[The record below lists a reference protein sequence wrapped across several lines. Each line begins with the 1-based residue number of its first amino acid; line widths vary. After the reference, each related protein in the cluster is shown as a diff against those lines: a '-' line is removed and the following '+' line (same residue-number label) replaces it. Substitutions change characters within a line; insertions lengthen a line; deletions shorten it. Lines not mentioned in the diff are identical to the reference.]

1 MSRPFLFQRNAV
13 GVGGTRMTDNTQA
26 APTREA
32 LETMVAEA
40 DTGGRKPTGFNKTT
54 ILTISL
60 AWALFQL
67 WYASP
72 LPYIFK
78 YGVVSD
84 GQARIVHLSFALLL
98 AFTTFPA
105 LKSSPRKW
113 IPITDWILAALGV
126 FAAMYLLVFYNE
138 ISLRPGLPTTTDVA
152 VSVIG
157 VVLLLEAA
165 RRAVGPALAAI
176 SCIMLIYIFAG
187 PWLPGMMG
195 HKGASIARVASQM
208 WLTSEGVFG
217 VALGVST
224 NVVFFFVLFGS
235 LLEKAGAGNYFIQ
248 LAFAMLGTF
257 RGGPA
262 KAGVVAS
269 GMTGM
274 ISGSSV
280 ANTVMTGTFTIPLMK
295 RVGYSAVKAG
305 AIEAAAGVNGQ
316 LMPPVMGA
324 AAFLIAEYV
333 GITYAEVVKHAFLP
347 AFLTYGALFYIVDI
361 EAAKLG
367 LRGLPRSSTVP
378 IRLSLLRALMT
389 ICGIIILSGMVY
401 WGIGWTKLVFGAAA
415 GWILGVVLIAAYLAL
430 IRYKASHPDLPHD
443 DLSKAIIKVPDFFDT
458 ARTGL
463 HFLLPVIV
471 LVWCLMVEEL
481 SPGLSAFWG
490 TMFLIFIM
498 LTQRPLIA
506 AFRGEHAFMMRL
518 RDGFGDLIDALQSA
532 SRNMTSVGIATA
544 AAGIIVG
551 TVSLTGI
558 GLVMTEVVET
568 ASGGNLMIMLALTAL
583 VCLVLGIGMPTTANY
598 VVVAT
603 LMAPVLVEVAEQND
617 LAVPLVAVHL
627 FVFYFGL
634 MADVHPPA
642 GLAAY
647 AAAAI
652 SGADPIKTGLQGFW
666 YEIRTGLLP
675 FIFIFNSEILL
686 IDIGG
691 VSHFVVVVGCAI
703 IAMGCFV
710 AATQNWLLTRN
721 RWYETILLLLIC
733 FTLFRPGYWLDRL
746 QAPFDARPAS
756 DIISVADSIPQ
767 GLTLRFRVM
776 SQSRAGDD
784 VEKMVRLTMR
794 SGKTG
799 AERLQKTGLGLGMLG
814 GKVTVQT
821 VSFGSEAAKYGLSA
835 GDEVIAVLVPA
846 HRPGRYWFA
855 LPALALLAGIVLLQ
869 LRRRRYSL
877 AIA

>member
-1 MSRPFLFQRNAV
+1 
-13 GVGGTRMTDNTQA
+13 MTDSTGTV
-26 APTREA
+26 PEREM
-32 LETMVAEA
+32 LEDMVAEA
-40 DTGGRKPTGFNKTT
+40 DTGGRKPTGFEKKY
-54 ILTISL
+54 IFAVSL

-72 LPYIFK
+72 LPYKLNF
-78 YGVVSD
+78 GVIAD
-84 GQARIVHLSFALLL
+84 GKARIIHLSFAFLL
-98 AFTTFPA
+98 AFATFPA
-105 LKSSPRKW
+105 LKFSPRNR
-113 IPITDWILAALGV
+113 IPLTDWILSALGV
-126 FAAMYLLVFYNE
+126 GAASYLLVFYDQ
-138 ISLRPGLPTTTDVA
+138 ISLRPGLPSLPDV
-152 VSVIG
+152 VISVIG

-165 RRAVGPALAAI
+165 RRAVGPALAIIAAL
-176 SCIMLIYIFAG
+176 MLVYIFAG
-187 PWLPGMMG
+187 PWLPGMMA
-195 HKGASIARVASQM
+195 HKGASLSRVASQM
-208 WLTSEGVFG
+208 WLTSEGIFG

-235 LLEKAGAGNYFIQ
+235 LLEKAGAGNYFIK

-274 ISGSSV
+274 ISGSSI

-333 GITYAEVVKHAFLP
+333 GISYAEVVKHAFLP

-367 LRGLPRSSTVP
+367 LRGLARSSTAP
-378 IRLSLLRALMT
+378 IHQSLLRALMT
-389 ICGIIILSGMVY
+389 VCGMIVLSGIVY
-401 WGIGWTKLVFGAAA
+401 WGIGWTKTVFGSAAI
-415 GWILGVVLIAAYLAL
+415 WILGVTLLAAYVAL
-430 IRYKASHPDLPHD
+430 IRYKARHPDLPID
-443 DLSKAIIKVPDFFDT
+443 DLTKAIIRVPDFFET

-471 LVWCLMVEEL
+471 LIWCLMVEEM

-490 TMFLIFIM
+490 TLFLIFIM
-498 LTQRPLIA
+498 VTQRPLIA
-506 AFRGEHAFMMRL
+506 AFRGEHDLAARMH
-518 RDGFGDLIDALQSA
+518 DGFDDLITALQSA

-551 TVSLTGI
+551 AVSLTGI
-558 GLVMTEVVET
+558 GLVMTEIVET
-568 ASGGNLMIMLALTAL
+568 ASGGNLMVMLLLTAL
-583 VCLVLGIGMPTTANY
+583 VCLILGIGMPTTANY

-603 LMAPVLVEVAEQND
+603 LMAPVLVEVAQQND
-617 LAVPLVAVHL
+617 LAVPLIAVHL

-675 FIFIFNSEILL
+675 FIFIFNTELLL
-686 IDIGG
+686 IDVGD
-691 VSHFVVVVGCAI
+691 VTHFAFIVGCSI

-710 AATQNWLLTRN
+710 SATQNWLLTRN
-721 RWYETILLLLIC
+721 RWYETLALLLIC

-746 QAPFDARPAS
+746 EAPFDPRPAT
-756 DIISVADSIPQ
+756 DILRVVDTIPS
-767 GLTLRFRVM
+767 GSTLRIRVM
-776 SQSRAGDD
+776 SQSRAGED
-784 VEKMVRLTMR
+784 VEKLVRLTLR

-799 AERLQKTGLGLGMLG
+799 TERLQRSGLSLSTLGD
-814 GKVTVQT
+814 KVTISL
-821 VSFGSEAAKYGLSA
+821 VSFGSEASKYGLA
-835 GDEVIAVLVPA
+835 PGDEITAVLVRA
-846 HRPGRYWFA
+846 QRPSRYWFA
-855 LPALALLAGIVLLQ
+855 IPALLLLAGIILLQ
-869 LRRRRYSL
+869 RRRVQPKL
-877 AIA
+877 AMAG

>member
-1 MSRPFLFQRNAV
+1 VVMS
-13 GVGGTRMTDNTQA
+13 T
-26 APTREA
+26 
-32 LETMVAEA
+32 
-40 DTGGRKPTGFNKTT
+40 
-54 ILTISL
+54 
-60 AWALFQL
+60 
-67 WYASP
+67 
-72 LPYIFK
+72 
-78 YGVVSD
+78 
-84 GQARIVHLSFALLL
+84 
-98 AFTTFPA
+98 
-105 LKSSPRKW
+105 
-113 IPITDWILAALGV
+113 
-126 FAAMYLLVFYNE
+126 
-138 ISLRPGLPTTTDVA
+138 
-152 VSVIG
+152 IG

-165 RRAVGPALAAI
+165 RRAVGPALAIIAAL
-176 SCIMLIYIFAG
+176 MLAYIFAG

-195 HKGASIARVASQM
+195 HKGASLPRVASQM
-208 WLTSEGVFG
+208 WLTSEGIFG

-248 LAFAMLGTF
+248 LAFSMLGTF

-274 ISGSSV
+274 ISGSSI

-305 AIEAAAGVNGQ
+305 AIECAAGVNGQ

-333 GITYAEVVKHAFLP
+333 GISYAEVVKHAFLP

-367 LRGLPRSSTVP
+367 LRGLPRSSITP
-378 IRLSLLRALMT
+378 WRLSLLRAAMT
-389 ICGIIILSGMVY
+389 VCGIIILSGAVY
-401 WGIGWTKLVFGAAA
+401 WGIGWIKDVFGDWASPIVTA
-415 GWILGVVLIAAYLAL
+415 GLLAAYIGLLRA
-430 IRYKASHPDLPHD
+430 KATHADLPAD
-443 DLSKAIIKVPDFFDT
+443 DLTKAIVKVPDFFEV

-463 HFLLPVIV
+463 HFLLPVVV
-471 LVWCLMVEEL
+471 LIWCLLVEQM

-498 LTQRPLIA
+498 LTQRPIIA
-506 AFRGEHAFMMRL
+506 AFRSERNLAEPL
-518 RDGFGDLIDALQSA
+518 REGINDLIAALEGA

-551 TVSLTGI
+551 TVALTGI
-558 GLVMTEVVET
+558 GLVMTEIVEA
-568 ASGGNLMIMLALTAL
+568 ASGGNLIIMLFLTAF
-583 VCLVLGIGMPTTANY
+583 VCLLLGIGMPTTANY

-603 LMAPVLVEVAEQND
+603 LMAPVLVEVAAQND
-617 LAVPLVAVHL
+617 LAVPLVAVHM

-675 FIFIFNSEILL
+675 FIFIFNTELLL
-686 IDIGG
+686 IDIES
-691 VSHFVVVVGCAI
+691 VTRLFLVVGCSI

-710 AATQNWLLTRN
+710 AATQNWLIARN
-721 RWYETILLLLIC
+721 RWYETLALLLIC
-733 FTLFRPGYWLDRL
+733 FTLFRPSFWLDKVEP
-746 QAPFDARPAS
+746 PFLTKPAT
-756 DIISVADSIPQ
+756 DIVATAASVPP
-767 GLTLRFRVM
+767 GGTVRFRIN

-784 VEKMVRLTMR
+784 VEKLVRLTMR
-794 SGKTG
+794 AGNSG
-799 AERLQKTGLGLGMLG
+799 AERLQGAGLGISTLG
-814 GKVTVQT
+814 GRVMVQT
-821 VSFGSEAAKYGLSA
+821 VKFASETAKYGLAA
-835 GDEVIAVLVPA
+835 GDEITAVLVPA
-846 HRPGRYWFA
+846 ERASRYWFA
-855 LPALALLAGIVLLQ
+855 IPALLLLAGIMLLQ
-869 LRRRRYSL
+869 LRRRRRRSAL
-877 AIA
+877 ALAH